1 MNQQLISIIVPVYNE
16 ASNLPLLHKEI
27 SKHTDRLPYRFELI
41 FVDDGSSDDSPRVL
55 ARLAKAHKNVRLIQ
69 LARNFG
75 KEAAMAAGLHA
86 SKGDAVTLMDADLQ
100 MPPSILGQFLE
111 KWNNGAEVV
120 VGVFASRKMSRLR
133 SFGARCFYG
142 IMQLIG
148 NTKITPNA
156 TDYRLLDRKV
166 VDTYNGFTERNR
178 ITRGLIDWLGF
189 NREYVYFDQA
199 ERQNGTPTYSF
210 RKLIALAINSFTAY
224 SLVPLKLAGYL
235 GLVILT
241 FTIPATIFMFVERFV
256 LNDPLQLYTT
266 GTAFLAM
273 MIIFLVGVM
282 LACLGLMSLYIAHI
296 HAEVVNR
303 PLYIVRTEDAN
314 EIQVATPPPLEIPE
328 PSPNHRPIVEL
339 SELGEAIEGA
349 E

>member
-16 ASNLPLLHKEI
+16 AANLPLLYKELT
-27 SKHTDRLPYRFELI
+27 KHTNLLPYRFELI

-86 SKGDAVTLMDADLQ
+86 SRGDAVTLMDADLQ

-111 KWNNGAEVV
+111 KWRDGAEVV

-133 SFGARCFYG
+133 SFGAHCFYR
-142 IMQLIG
+142 IMQTIG
-148 NTKITPNA
+148 HTKITPHA

-166 VDTYNGFTERNR
+166 VDKYNHLTERNR

-189 NREYVYFDQA
+189 QRDYVYFDQA
-199 ERQNGTPTYSF
+199 ERLNGTPTYSF
-210 RKLIALAINSFTAY
+210 RKLIALAMNSFTAY
-224 SLVPLKLAGYL
+224 SLVPLKMAGYL
-235 GLVILT
+235 GILILT
-241 FTIPATIFMFVERFV
+241 ITIPASIFMFAERF
-256 LNDPLQLYTT
+256 LLGDPLHLYPT

-273 MIIFLVGVM
+273 MIIFLVGVV

-296 HAEVVNR
+296 HAEVINR
-303 PLYIVRTEDAN
+303 PLYVVRTENAD
-314 EIQVATPPPLEIPE
+314 EVQLIPRSQQDTSE
-328 PSPNHRPIVEL
+328 PL
-339 SELGEAIEGA
+339 SEPERLGKLGEAVEGIE
-349 E
+349 